1 MSAGLTKR
9 DIQSAK
15 SQAWHG
21 RTNIVDIVTRE
32 NSMPFEIIE
41 SPIYYKVQKPHQT
54 IPDFTEDVM
63 IESPEF
69 KQLIAN
75 DDFLPIGEPYGL
87 SYHPSSVDTFW
98 KVIAKGMD
106 EVPFEIASAGT
117 VDNRCKLFASL
128 KVDESFR
135 IGDRTFDDFI
145 TVIDSYDKS
154 TSFQARYTNI
164 CIVCA
169 NTFQAAMMSGQTI
182 GKAKHTLNLEIN
194 IERLILA
201 MRNFTGT
208 RKVYQEVLT
217 NADRTA
223 CSPDEARTWLAGI
236 EGRNA
241 NTCSNGLK
249 QKTARMMEL
258 FAGGRGN
265 AGATR
270 LDAFSALTDFHSNE
284 SSNRKGEGAQYYSS
298 NWGTSAQV
306 KTLAITGLERDWTR
320 HIRHGERLLNEDKS
334 LLTP

>member
-1 MSAGLTKR
+1 MSAGLTER
-9 DIQSAK
+9 DIQTGRQ
-15 SQAWHG
+15 QAWHG
-21 RTNIVDIVTRE
+21 RTKIVDVVTRE

-41 SPIYYKVQKPHQT
+41 SPIYYKVQKAHAI
-54 IPDFTEDVM
+54 IPDLTEDIM

-87 SYHPSSVDTFW
+87 SYHPSMVETFW
-98 KVIAKGMD
+98 KVIDKGMD

-154 TSFQARYTNI
+154 TSFQTRYTNI
-164 CIVCA
+164 CVVCA
-169 NTFQAAMMSGQTI
+169 NTFQAAMMSGETI
-182 GKAKHTLNLEIN
+182 GKAKHTLNLDVN
-194 IERLILA
+194 IERLIKA

-217 NADRTA
+217 NADETV
-223 CSPDEARTWLAGI
+223 CSPDEARAWLAGI
-236 EGRNA
+236 EGRNTDA
-241 NTCSNGLK
+241 CSNALK

-258 FAGGRGN
+258 FTGGRGN
-265 AGATR
+265 NGATR

-306 KTLAITGLERDWTR
+306 KTLAITGLERDWDR
-320 HIRHGERLLNEDKS
+320 HRKHGERLLNEDKE
-334 LLTP
+334 LLPA